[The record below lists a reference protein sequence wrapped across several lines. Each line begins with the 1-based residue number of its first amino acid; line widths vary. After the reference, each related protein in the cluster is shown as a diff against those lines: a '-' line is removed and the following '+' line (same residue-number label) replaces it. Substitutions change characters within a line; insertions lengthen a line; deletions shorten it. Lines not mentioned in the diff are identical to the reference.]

1 MRKATYVYSDLT
13 EREVPMRLMSS
24 GLRWL
29 WLAVIVIVLDRISK
43 DWVMMHLA
51 FFEPREILPVL
62 NLTLAYNTG
71 AAFSF
76 LHSASGWQQWA
87 LGGLAVLV
95 TCVVV
100 VWLSRVPK
108 NAWWLNIA
116 LCLII
121 AGAIGNA
128 CDRVMYGYVVDFI
141 DFHVNDWHFAIFN
154 IADSAICVGVAMLM
168 LDWLRTSRR

>member
-1 MRKATYVYSDLT
+1 MRKSTYVYSDLT

-29 WLAVIVIVLDRISK
+29 WLAVIVIALDRISK
-43 DWVMMHLA
+43 DWVVMHLA

-62 NLTLAYNTG
+62 NFTLAYNTG
-71 AAFSF
+71 AAYSF
-76 LHSASGWQQWA
+76 LDSASGWQHWV
-87 LGGLAVLV
+87 LGGLAVVV
-95 TCVVV
+95 TGVVL

-108 NAWWLNIA
+108 TAWCLNVA

-141 DFHVNDWHFAIFN
+141 DFHINSWHFAIFN
-154 IADSAICVGVAMLM
+154 VADSAISVGVVLLM
-168 LDWLRTSRR
+168 IDWLRTGRR